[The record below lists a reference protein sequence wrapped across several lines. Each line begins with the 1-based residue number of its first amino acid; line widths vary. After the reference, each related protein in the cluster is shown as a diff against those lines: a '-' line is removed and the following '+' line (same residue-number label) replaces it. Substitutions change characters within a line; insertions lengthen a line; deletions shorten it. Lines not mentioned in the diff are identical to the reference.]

1 MSRAV
6 LREEG
11 ANPPRGFGPCHWRG
25 PLNLSRRGEFA
36 CGDTRDRVSDQTRR
50 SGIKLPDDEELNHER
65 PDTPRGAQGLAGKSE
80 RRRCR
85 TAQACS
91 RWVRGSFSF
100 LPAEI
105 ASASTRMHTRKL
117 CHAGA
122 WTYGDRS
129 EDNLQAT

>member
-1 MSRAV
+1 MPRAV

-11 ANPPRGFGPCHWRG
+11 ANPPRGFGPSLWRG

-85 TAQACS
+85 TAQTWS